1 MRSNWVVIPVKSLES
16 GKTRLAD
23 VLSVK
28 ERKEL
33 IQKLLKRVINA
44 TRRSKF
50 IDHCLVVSND
60 LEILKIAR
68 KNKAEVFL
76 ENEPI
81 DLNNAIVSA
90 IEHIKKHAYNKLL
103 IIHSDLP
110 LISST
115 DIDKL
120 INSCENPPCIVIASD
135 RSNCGTNAMVVEPID
150 DFKFQFGQNSYKKH
164 VEQAEKNGYTV
175 VIYNHINT
183 ALDLDLPEDLVF
195 YRSHYKKNS
204 LRRLE

>member
-23 VLSVK
+23 VLSGQQ
-28 ERKEL
+28 RKEL
-33 IQKLLKRVINA
+33 IQTLLKRIIKA
-44 TRRSKF
+44 TGRSKF

-68 KNKAEVFL
+68 KNKTEVLL
-76 ENEPI
+76 ETEPI
-81 DLNNAIVSA
+81 DLNRAIASA
-90 IEHIKKHAYNKLL
+90 IDYIKEHSYNKLL

-110 LISST
+110 LISTT

-120 INSCENPPCIVIASD
+120 IISCEDPPCMVIASD
-135 RSNCGTNAMVVEPID
+135 RYNCGTNAIVLEPIN
-150 DFKFQFGQNSYKKH
+150 DFKFQFGQNSFQKH
-164 VEQAEKNGYTV
+164 VEQAKKNGYTV

-195 YRSHYKKNS
+195 YRSHLKNNS